1 MMRPGRIYINTEVR
15 LEARFFDDSD
25 TDTDP
30 DTVKL
35 YLYDPNGTQTTY
47 TYQTDDELG
56 RSNTGDFY
64 CDVTPDK
71 SGRWFW
77 RWEATGAGTTV
88 AQEGNF
94 MVDFSPHFES
104 DRSRY

>member
-1 MMRPGRIYINTEVR
+1 MMRPGRIFVNTEVR

-25 TDTDP
+25 ADTDP
-30 DTVKL
+30 TTVKL
-35 YLYDPNGTQTTY
+35 YLYDPNGTQTIY

-56 RSNTGDFY
+56 RYNTGDFY
-64 CDVTPDK
+64 CDVTPDQ

-94 MVDFSPHFES
+94 MVDYSPHFES
-104 DRSRY
+104 GRSRY

>member
-1 MMRPGRIYINTEVR
+1 MMRPGRIFVNTEVR

-35 YLYDPNGTQTTY
+35 YLIDPNGTQTTY
-47 TYQTDDELG
+47 TYSTDDEMG
-56 RSNTGDFY
+56 RTDTGDYY
-64 CDVTPDK
+64 CDVTPNM

-77 RWEATGAGTTV
+77 RWEATGSSTTV

-94 MVDFSPHFES
+94 LVDFSPHFES
-104 DRSRY
+104 GRSRY

>member
-1 MMRPGRIYINTEVR
+1 MRPGRIFVNTEVR
-15 LEARFFDDSD
+15 LEANFYNDAG

-35 YLYDPNGTQTTY
+35 YLYDPNGTQTIY

-56 RSNTGDFY
+56 RTDTGDYY
-64 CDVTPDK
+64 CDVTPDQ

-77 RWEATGAGTTV
+77 RWQATGSATTV
-88 AQEGNF
+88 AYEGNF
-94 MVDFSPHFES
+94 LVDFSPHFES
-104 DRSRY
+104 GRSRY

>member
-1 MMRPGRIYINTEVR
+1 MMRPGRIFVNTEVR
-15 LEARFFDDSD
+15 LDARFFDDSD

-35 YLYDPNGTQTTY
+35 YLIDPNGTATTY
-47 TYQTDDELG
+47 TYLTDDELG
-56 RSNTGDFY
+56 RTDTGDYY
-64 CDVTPDK
+64 CDVTPNM

-77 RWEATGAGTTV
+77 RWEATGSSTTV

-94 MVDFSPHFES
+94 IVDYSPHFES
-104 DRSRY
+104 GRSRY

>member
-1 MMRPGRIYINTEVR
+1 MMRPGRIFVNTEVR

-25 TDTDP
+25 ADTDP
-30 DTVKL
+30 TTIKL
-35 YLYDPNGTQTTY
+35 YLYDPNGTQTIY

-56 RSNTGDFY
+56 RYNTGDYY
-64 CDVTPDK
+64 CDVTPDQ

-77 RWEATGAGTTV
+77 RWEATGSVSTV

-94 MVDFSPHFES
+94 IVDYSPHFES
-104 DRSRY
+104 GRSRY

>member
-1 MMRPGRIYINTEVR
+1 MRPGRIFVNTEVR

-25 TDTDP
+25 ADTDP
-30 DTVKL
+30 DTVTL
-35 YLYDPNGTQTTY
+35 TTRSPSGDAVTY

-64 CDVTPDK
+64 CDVTPNM

-94 MVDFSPHFES
+94 LVDHSPHFDES
-104 DRSRY
+104 RDAYR

>member
-1 MMRPGRIYINTEVR
+1 MMRPGRIFVNTEVR

-25 TDTDP
+25 ADTDP

-35 YLYDPNGTQTTY
+35 YLYDPNGTQTIY

-56 RSNTGDFY
+56 RYNTGDFY
-64 CDVTPDK
+64 CDVTPDQ

-77 RWEATGAGTTV
+77 RWQATGAGTTV